1 MTTAR
6 AARKTYHS
14 LAPDIHQLDLKLPRQ
29 LHVYEMERMPGIPLS
44 RVLRH
49 GLISDSTLQKKQE
62 RLIESFAKM
71 IAQSWELSNKT
82 IDTARNARA
91 DSPMEDIPDMLSKC
105 TGKVGSSLIRRL
117 EKLASELPDEPLK
130 ATAKATL
137 ARIRTL
143 TNFPIVLNHGDLIPS
158 NILVNENTWEI
169 TGLVDWAEAEYL
181 PFGTC
186 LYGLEH
192 FLGHLASPTAD
203 SVLACENSPAFVYYK
218 NADQLRE
225 LFCTRL
231 FSLVPDL
238 TTQEEDVGT
247 MRDLGVLL
255 WYGYAWDDGAID
267 RVVNETDDVVEVA
280 CLRAFLAIT

>member
-1 MTTAR
+1 
-6 AARKTYHS
+6 
-14 LAPDIHQLDLKLPRQ
+14 
-29 LHVYEMERMPGIPLS
+29 
-44 RVLRH
+44 
-49 GLISDSTLQKKQE
+49 
-62 RLIESFAKM
+62 
-71 IAQSWELSNKT
+71 
-82 IDTARNARA
+82 
-91 DSPMEDIPDMLSKC
+91 MEDIPDMLSKC

-117 EKLASELPDEPLK
+117 EKLASELPDTPLK
-130 ATAKATL
+130 ARAKATL

-143 TNFPIVLNHGDLIPS
+143 TNFPIILNHGDLIPS

-186 LYGLEH
+186 FYGLEH
-192 FLGHLASPTAD
+192 FLGHLAPPTAD
-203 SVLACENSPAFVYYK
+203 RVLACGNSPAFVYYK

-238 TTQEEDVGT
+238 TTQEDNVRT